1 MKRFSPFGYKI
12 DYDKAIAEDQRQI
25 DLYDSELV
33 RAISAALTEEEVGWM
48 RQGYH
53 VSAFTFLL
61 GAHDTLNE
69 ARLAILGVSLDDLGR
84 ALFSA
89 DIGSQ
94 YEVRPQ
100 TREEWAAAD
109 ALRARLEAIPVL
121 EEAHRVKHLKHAKTA
136 LSRHRRN
143 QAKG

>member
-1 MKRFSPFGYKI
+1 
-12 DYDKAIAEDQRQI
+12 
-25 DLYDSELV
+25 
-33 RAISAALTEEEVGWM
+33 
-48 RQGYH
+48 
-53 VSAFTFLL
+53 
-61 GAHDTLNE
+61 LNE